1 MNRVSGGTQA
11 GRKADFAEGTRQGLA
26 GQGDIGYKSY
36 KGRRMSE
43 PSPNLEQLLA
53 ARLEAGLGDPAVAG
67 ELASLLTEEALTWR
81 APVVELASVRAI
93 IGFTFGN
100 RMLANGNRE
109 PGPVNEAL
117 ADLVLDLHAA
127 TGAPVWAQW
136 EVAEPLAARLPAGV
150 VTAIHPARD
159 AHAEPL
165 YLNTGGVIEAVIAR
179 AGGAEALGPVA
190 VVAQRDHAWRCVTLC
205 RRHGLTAGVVE
216 SRALPGGYDAL
227 SGQPWTRSRLAYLLH
242 DLHCRMLDRRDAL
255 LAGNAPGALA

>member
-1 MNRVSGGTQA
+1 
-11 GRKADFAEGTRQGLA
+11 
-26 GQGDIGYKSY
+26 
-36 KGRRMSE
+36 MSE
-43 PSPNLEQLLA
+43 PSPTFEQLLA
-53 ARLEAGLGDPAVAG
+53 ARLEAGLDDPAVAG
-67 ELASLLTEEALTWR
+67 ELASILMEEALAWQ

-117 ADLVLDLHAA
+117 AELARRLHEE

-136 EVAEPLAARLPAGV
+136 EVAEPLAGRLPKGV

-179 AGGAEALGPVA
+179 AGGADALGPVA
-190 VVAQRDHAWRCVTLC
+190 VVAQRDHAWRCVALC
-205 RRHGLTAGVVE
+205 RRHGLRAGVVE
-216 SRALPGGYDAL
+216 GWALPGAYDAL

-242 DLHCRMLDRRDAL
+242 DLHCRMLDRRDDL
-255 LAGNAPGALA
+255 LAGNGPATLA